1 MILREFI
8 AKAEY
13 LQVCEDEKNGRLYNR
28 DSFGHWVR
36 DASRYLTFVFWKLGF
51 RAHYVLFL
59 HFVCDL
65 LALFQVW
72 QENYG
77 QALGLWALGHFL
89 DNCDGDLARVR
100 GEARPEWGEIDVLL
114 HTWANAGF
122 WIVLGVK
129 TEAWLIVSVVLAL
142 RVINQWHRGRFKN
155 GERFGER
162 SKLLKW
168 VAYPLNVN
176 FMYAG
181 FAFCGMFGLI
191 PLYLQ
196 LYLVYHLFVA
206 LSQSVRL
213 VFQVWTVP
221 VASAKDCSSP
231 LKPETPAYPP
241 AN

>member
-155 GERFGER
+155 GERYGEK
-162 SKLLKW
+162 SQSFKW
-168 VAYPLNVN
+168 AAYPLNVN
-176 FMYAG
+176 FMYAA
-181 FAFCGMFGLI
+181 FAVCGL
-191 PLYLQ
+191 LNVVSWYLWS
-196 LYLVYHLFVA
+196 YLVYHFFVV
-206 LSQSVRL
+206 SGQSAVMFYR
-213 VFQVWTVP
+213 VWTLP
-221 VASAKDCSSP
+221 AP
-231 LKPETPAYPP
+231 NET
-241 AN
+241 NR